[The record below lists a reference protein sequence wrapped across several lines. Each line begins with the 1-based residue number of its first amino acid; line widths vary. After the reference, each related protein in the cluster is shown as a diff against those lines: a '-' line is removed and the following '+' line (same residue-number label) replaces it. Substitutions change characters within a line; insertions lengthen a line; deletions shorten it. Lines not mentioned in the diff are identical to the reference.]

1 MSRETGRPWHVPTA
15 GDGGRGPRSPSLER
29 SRRGITRHGGGD
41 AGAAAGRDR
50 TEELASWITR
60 LSPDEIEALIRS
72 ITHRSP
78 TEGTAT
84 GRGGS
89 DERTSAALGRGGR
102 RRSRRGHGHV
112 PGEPGAIGGRV
123 GGLPRELP
131 RSHRRT
137 VNRQSI
143 EGGQAGRDIVQKMW
157 VIEHGIVIT
166 VTDRD
171 QTLYTVRGV
180 QRRQP
185 PTSSDARRRPAL
197 LLGGKA
203 AVTGFVG
210 RDAEMTTLTQ
220 WYGAPD
226 RVSVMLVH
234 GAGGQGKTRLL
245 REFADSV
252 RGRPEQ
258 PLVCEAIPL
267 TEAPAQ
273 WKAGEDQDDGADED
287 HAAPTGVLLL
297 VDEADTWPTGKLA
310 TLIGDATAWRA
321 ERVRVL
327 LAARAAGMWWTGLH
341 AEVDSA
347 QPEEPQVTWQELHL
361 GPLPEADIPVLAE
374 AARHS
379 LADALEWP
387 VPPPPPEEVMNWLT
401 NSPPL
406 SVELMVLARAHAHH
420 AGQPMPGDLRAAV
433 EMVLEKEVRYW
444 ARMYSLEQSDGGEDP
459 NRIHVQPSFMV
470 RVVYVATLT
479 GPRGL
484 HEALEVLRLADTG
497 CDIDPQQVIVDHA
510 RCYPP
515 EDDST
520 CLAPLPACVAEEFL
534 GMLVRDPARKGKS
547 SRIAHDG
554 WATDVPFHVLGLL
567 PPQERDA
574 EEHRR
579 QQCRIAGVDPAP
591 TTPKYSPDHTFGPQ
605 LLPTILRLVRA
616 ASTRPHLAEQQL
628 YPLAQRYPKAVVMA
642 GETALIEL
650 TRIDPKPPG
659 DVLQELK
666 AAVKEIGP
674 DALPYYQ
681 AAMAAAA
688 TC

>member
-1 MSRETGRPWHVPTA
+1 MGRETGRPWQVPTPQ
-15 GDGGRGPRSPSLER
+15 DGGRRPRPPSKRSKRTLASWVGP
-29 SRRGITRHGGGD
+29 
-41 AGAAAGRDR
+41 AGRDQ
-50 TEELASWITR
+50 TEELTSRITG
-60 LSPDEIEALIRS
+60 LSREETEELISR
-72 ITHRSP
+72 IT
-78 TEGTAT
+78 
-84 GRGGS
+84 
-89 DERTSAALGRGGR
+89 
-102 RRSRRGHGHV
+102 RRGHGHA
-112 PGEPGAIGGRV
+112 PGGEPGAIGGSV
-123 GGLPRELP
+123 GGPPRELP
-131 RSHRRT
+131 RSPRRI
-137 VNRQSI
+137 VIRQSI
-143 EGGQAGRDIVQKMW
+143 EASQAGGNIWQKIW

-166 VTDRD
+166 VTDRGRA
-171 QTLYTVRGV
+171 QYTVQGV
-180 QRRQP
+180 QRRRP
-185 PTSSDARRRPAL
+185 PASVAQRRPAL
-197 LLGGKA
+197 LLGGEA

-210 RDAEMTTLTQ
+210 RDAEMTRLTE
-220 WYGAPD
+220 WYDAPD

-245 REFADSV
+245 RQFADSV
-252 RGRPEQ
+252 PGRPEQ
-258 PLVCEAIPL
+258 PLVCEAISV
-267 TEAPAQ
+267 TETPAQ
-273 WKAGEDQDDGADED
+273 WMAGEAEDDEPDED
-287 HAAPTGVLLL
+287 RAAPAGVLLL

-327 LAARAAGMWWTGLH
+327 LAARAAGIWWTGLH
-341 AEVDSA
+341 AEVNLA
-347 QPEEPQVTWQELHL
+347 QPEEPELTCHELHL
-361 GPLPEADIPVLAE
+361 GHLPAADVRVLAE

-379 LADALEWP
+379 HADALEWP
-387 VPPPPPEEVMNWLT
+387 VPPPLPEEVMDWLT
-401 NSPPL
+401 GSPPL

-433 EMVLEKEVRYW
+433 EVVLEKEVQYW
-444 ARMYSLEQSDGGEDP
+444 ARMYSLERSGGGEDP
-459 NRIHVQPSFMV
+459 NRIHVQPTFMA

-484 HEALEVLRLADTG
+484 GEAPGVLRLADMG

-574 EEHRR
+574 EEQRR
-579 QQCRIAGVDPAP
+579 QQCRMAGIDPAP
-591 TTPKYSPDHTFGPQ
+591 ATPPYSPDHTFGPQ

-616 ASTRPHLAEQQL
+616 ASTRPHLAKQQL

-650 TRIDPKPPG
+650 TRIDPKPSH

-666 AAVKEIGP
+666 EAVKEIGP
-674 DALPYYQ
+674 NDLAYYQ
-681 AAMAAAA
+681 AAMDALHRQANDGGSASAAR
-688 TC
+688 